1 MVGRRIC
8 HVTLMLSVHRIRF
21 LLMHAQSP
29 EQSSGIVITSKPVNC
44 DLIMLPRCHQSH
56 HVGIQHVKNL
66 NSRNHMQAI
75 NRNVKMSPKI
85 KTKIPWGSYL
95 QSTEHALVL
104 HSPQKIP
111 KVAQGSVA
119 QAHTTKQEL
128 FSDAPTVPRSWLQP
142 FATQW

>member
-1 MVGRRIC
+1 MVGHKVC
-8 HVTLMLSVHRIRF
+8 HVTLMLSVPRIRF
-21 LLMHAQSP
+21 FLHAQSS
-29 EQSSGIVITSKPVNC
+29 EQSRSIVITSKPVNC
-44 DLIMLPRCHQSH
+44 DLITLPRCHQSH

-66 NSRNHMQAI
+66 HPWNRMHTI

-85 KTKIPWGSYL
+85 RKLPGGSYL
-95 QSTEHALVL
+95 QSKEHALVL

-119 QAHTTKQEL
+119 QARTTKQKV
-128 FSDAPTVPRSWLQP
+128 FSDAATVPWSWLQS